1 MPLIQLAIKRP
12 TAVISVVLM
21 ILLGGV
27 VALLNIPIQLTP
39 DTRKPLLTIF
49 TAWPGAS
56 TLVA

>member
-27 VALLNIPIQLTP
+27 VALLNIPIQLFFFNVNAM
-39 DTRKPLLTIF
+39 L
-49 TAWPGAS
+49 
-56 TLVA
+56 